1 MRFLFVMDPA
11 HTMHPQKDTS
21 FAFMRG
27 ARARGHQCLHC
38 VPRQVFNRGRQV
50 FAVAQPI
57 TVSDVAPHVTL
68 GEATSLPLSSI
79 DTVFIRK
86 DPPFDTDYLHLTHQL
101 ELARNDTL
109 IINDPRALRDAN
121 EKLFAMEFSEYMPQT
136 LVSADPEQ
144 LLAFLVEVGGKA
156 VIKPLD
162 GAGGSGV
169 VGLATGDRNN
179 RAIVDLL
186 TSYGARLAMVQQ
198 FLPEVFAGDK
208 RVFVL
213 DGNVLGAI
221 RRVPRSDDI
230 RANIHVGG
238 QVQAVT
244 LTDREQRMAQDLGRR
259 LREMGLWFVG
269 LDVIAEHLIEVNV
282 TSPTGIQELGRLNGT
297 QPELQ
302 VIEWV
307 EQKVQQESGPSA
319 R

>member
-27 ARARGHQCLHC
+27 AKTRGHQCLHC
-38 VPRQVFNRGRQV
+38 VPRQIFNRGRQV
-50 FAVAQPI
+50 SAVAQPI
-57 TVSDVAPHVTL
+57 SVSESSPHVTL
-68 GEATSLPLSSI
+68 AASESVPLASL
-79 DTVFIRK
+79 DAVFIRK

-101 ELARNDTL
+101 ELAKGDTFIL
-109 IINDPRALRDAN
+109 NDPRALRDAN
-121 EKLFAMEFSEYMPQT
+121 EKLFAMEFAEYMPQT
-136 LVSADPEQ
+136 LVSSDPEQ
-144 LLAFLVEVGGKA
+144 LLTFVIEVGGKA

-169 VGLATGDRNN
+169 VALSTGDRNN
-179 RAIVDLL
+179 RAVVDLL
-186 TSYGARLAMVQQ
+186 TNYGTRLAMVQQ
-198 FLPEVFAGDK
+198 FLPAVFEGDK

-213 DGNVLGAI
+213 DGKVIGAI
-221 RRVPRSDDI
+221 RRVPRDDDI

-244 LTDREQRMAQDLGRR
+244 LTEKEQRMAEHLGQR
-259 LREMGLWFVG
+259 LRELGLWFVG
-269 LDVIAEHLIEVNV
+269 LDLIAEHLIEVNV

-307 EQKVQQESGPSA
+307 EQKVRERTGSTAS
-319 R
+319 

>member
-27 ARARGHQCLHC
+27 AQARGHQCLHC
-38 VPRQVFNRGRQV
+38 VPRQIFNRGKQV
-50 FAVAQPI
+50 SALAQPI
-57 TVSDVAPHVTL
+57 TVSDSAPHITL
-68 GEATSLPLSSI
+68 GEASSVSLASL
-79 DTVFIRK
+79 DAVFIRK

-121 EKLFAMEFSEYMPQT
+121 EKLFAMEFSEHMPQT

-144 LLAFLVEVGGKA
+144 LLTFLAEVGGKA

-186 TSYGARLAMVQQ
+186 TNYGTRLAMVQQ

-213 DGNVLGAI
+213 DGNVIGAI

-244 LTDREQRMAQDLGRR
+244 LTEKEQRMAQDLGRR

-307 EQKVQQESGPSA
+307 EQKVREKRVNAG
-319 R
+319 

>member
-27 ARARGHQCLHC
+27 AQARGHQCLHC
-38 VPRQVFNRGRQV
+38 VPRQVFNKGRQV
-50 FAVAQPI
+50 SAVAQPI
-57 TVSDVAPHVTL
+57 TVSDGAPHVAL
-68 GEATSLPLSSI
+68 AEATSLPLSSV
-79 DTVFIRK
+79 DAVFIRK

-121 EKLFAMEFSEYMPQT
+121 EKLFAMEFAEYMPQT
-136 LVSADPEQ
+136 IVSADPEQ
-144 LLAFLVEVGGKA
+144 LLAFLSEVGGKA

-186 TSYGARLAMVQQ
+186 TNYGTRLAMVQQ

-213 DGNVLGAI
+213 DGNVIGAI

-244 LTDREQRMAQDLGRR
+244 LTDKEQRMAQDLGRR

-307 EQKVQQESGPSA
+307 ERKVQQKSGSPA

>member
-27 ARARGHQCLHC
+27 AQARGHQCLHC

-50 FAVAQPI
+50 CAMAQPI
-57 TVSDVAPHVTL
+57 TVSDSAPHVTL
-68 GEATSLPLSSI
+68 ADATSLPLNSV
-79 DTVFIRK
+79 DAVFIRK

-101 ELARNDTL
+101 ELARNETL

-121 EKLFAMEFSEYMPQT
+121 EKLFAMEFSEFMPQT

-144 LLAFLVEVGGKA
+144 LLAFLNEVGGKA

-169 VGLATGDRNN
+169 VGLTTGDRNN

-186 TSYGARLAMVQQ
+186 TNYGTRLAMVQQ

-213 DGNVLGAI
+213 DGDVIGAI

-244 LTDREQRMAQDLGRR
+244 LTDKEQRLAQDLGRR

-297 QPELQ
+297 QPALQ

-307 EQKVQQESGPSA
+307 ERKVQQKSA
-319 R
+319 ASVR

>member
-27 ARARGHQCLHC
+27 AQARSHQCLHC
-38 VPRQVFNRGRQV
+38 VPRQIFNRGKQV
-50 FAVAQPI
+50 SAVAQPI
-57 TVSDVAPHVTL
+57 TVSDGAPHVTL
-68 GEATSLPLSSI
+68 GEASSVPLASL
-79 DTVFIRK
+79 DAVFIRK

-101 ELARNDTL
+101 ELARTDTL

-121 EKLFAMEFSEYMPQT
+121 EKLFAMEFAEHMPQT

-144 LLAFLVEVGGKA
+144 LLAFLTDVGGKA

-186 TSYGARLAMVQQ
+186 TNYGTRLAMVQQ

-213 DGNVLGAI
+213 DGTVIGAI

-244 LTDREQRMAQDLGRR
+244 LTDNEQRMAQDLGRR
-259 LREMGLWFVG
+259 LRAMGLWFVG
-269 LDVIAEHLIEVNV
+269 LDVIAERLIEVNV
-282 TSPTGIQELGRLNGT
+282 TSPTGIQELGRLSGT

-307 EQKVQQESGPSA
+307 EEKVREKTQVGS
-319 R
+319 

>member
-1 MRFLFVMDPA
+1 LNSVDA
-11 HTMHPQKDTS
+11 
-21 FAFMRG
+21 
-27 ARARGHQCLHC
+27 
-38 VPRQVFNRGRQV
+38 
-50 FAVAQPI
+50 
-57 TVSDVAPHVTL
+57 
-68 GEATSLPLSSI
+68 
-79 DTVFIRK
+79 VFIRK

-101 ELARNDTL
+101 ELARNETL

-121 EKLFAMEFSEYMPQT
+121 EKLFAMEFSEFMPQT

-144 LLAFLVEVGGKA
+144 LLAFLNEVGGKA

-169 VGLATGDRNN
+169 VGLTTGDRNN

-186 TSYGARLAMVQQ
+186 TNYGTRLAMVQQ

-213 DGNVLGAI
+213 DGDVIGAI

-244 LTDREQRMAQDLGRR
+244 LTDKEQRLAQDLGRR

-307 EQKVQQESGPSA
+307 ERKVQQKSA
-319 R
+319 ASVR

>member
-27 ARARGHQCLHC
+27 AQAKGHQCLHC
-38 VPRQVFNRGRQV
+38 VPRQIFNKGREV

-57 TVSDVAPHVTL
+57 AVSDSAPHVTL
-68 GEATSLPLSSI
+68 GETMTVPLASLAA
-79 DTVFIRK
+79 VFIRK

-101 ELARNDTL
+101 ELAKRDTL

-121 EKLFAMEFSEYMPQT
+121 EKLFAMEFAQYMPQT
-136 LVSADPEQ
+136 LVSSDPEQ
-144 LLAFLVEVGGKA
+144 LLTFMAEVGGKA

-169 VGLATGDRNN
+169 VALSTGDRNN

-186 TSYGARLAMVQQ
+186 TNYGTRLAMVQQ
-198 FLPEVFAGDK
+198 FLPAVFEGDK
-208 RVFVL
+208 RVFLL
-213 DGNVLGAI
+213 DGNVIGAI
-221 RRVPRSDDI
+221 RRVPRADDI

-244 LTDREQRMAQDLGRR
+244 LTATEQRMAQDLGQR
-259 LREMGLWFVG
+259 LRELGLWFVG
-269 LDVIAEHLIEVNV
+269 LDVIAEHLIEINV
-282 TSPTGIQELGRLNGT
+282 TSPTGIQELGRLEGS

-307 EQKVQQESGPSA
+307 EHKVAEKPA
-319 R
+319 

>member
-11 HTMHPQKDTS
+11 QTMHPQKDTS

-27 ARARGHQCLHC
+27 AQARGHQCLHC
-38 VPRQVFNRGRQV
+38 LPRQIFNKGRQV
-50 FAVAQPI
+50 FAAAQPI
-57 TVSDVAPHVTL
+57 TVSDSMPHITL
-68 GEATSLPLSSI
+68 GEPTTLPLSLLAA
-79 DTVFIRK
+79 VFVRK

-121 EKLFAMEFSEYMPQT
+121 EKLFAMEFSEHMPQT

-144 LLAFLVEVGGKA
+144 LLSFMTEVGGKA

-169 VGLATGDRNN
+169 VALTTGDRNN
-179 RAIVDLL
+179 RAVVDLL
-186 TSYGARLAMVQQ
+186 TNYGTRLAMVQQ
-198 FLPEVFAGDK
+198 FLPAVFEGDK
-208 RVFVL
+208 RVFLL
-213 DGNVLGAI
+213 DGLVIGAI
-221 RRVPRSDDI
+221 RRVPRPDDI

-238 QVQAVT
+238 QVQAMT
-244 LTDREQRMAQDLGRR
+244 LTAKEQRMAEDLGRR

-297 QPELQ
+297 QPEMQ

-307 EQKVQQESGPSA
+307 EQKVRSRPSSA
-319 R
+319 QS

>member
-27 ARARGHQCLHC
+27 AQARGHQCLHC
-38 VPRQVFNRGRQV
+38 VPRQVFNKGRQV
-50 FAVAQPI
+50 FAMAQPI
-57 TVSDVAPHVTL
+57 TVSDSAPHVTL
-68 GEATSLPLSSI
+68 AEATSLPLSSV
-79 DTVFIRK
+79 DAVFIRK

-121 EKLFAMEFSEYMPQT
+121 EKLFAMEFAEYMPQT
-136 LVSADPEQ
+136 MVSADPEQ
-144 LLAFLVEVGGKA
+144 LLAFLSEVGGKA

-186 TSYGARLAMVQQ
+186 TNYGTRLAMVQQ

-213 DGNVLGAI
+213 DGNVIGAI

-244 LTDREQRMAQDLGRR
+244 LTDKEQRMAQDLGRR

-307 EQKVQQESGPSA
+307 ERKVQQKSGSSA

>member
-27 ARARGHQCLHC
+27 AQARGHQCLHC

-50 FAVAQPI
+50 CAMAQPI
-57 TVSDVAPHVTL
+57 TVSDSAPHVTL
-68 GEATSLPLSSI
+68 ADATSLPLNSV
-79 DTVFIRK
+79 DAVFIRK

-121 EKLFAMEFSEYMPQT
+121 EKLFAMEFSEFMPQT

-144 LLAFLVEVGGKA
+144 LLAFLNEVGGKA

-169 VGLATGDRNN
+169 VGLTTGDRNN

-186 TSYGARLAMVQQ
+186 TNYGTRLAMVQQ

-213 DGNVLGAI
+213 DGDVIGAI

-244 LTDREQRMAQDLGRR
+244 LTDKEQRLAQDLGRR

-307 EQKVQQESGPSA
+307 ERKVQQKSA
-319 R
+319 ASVR